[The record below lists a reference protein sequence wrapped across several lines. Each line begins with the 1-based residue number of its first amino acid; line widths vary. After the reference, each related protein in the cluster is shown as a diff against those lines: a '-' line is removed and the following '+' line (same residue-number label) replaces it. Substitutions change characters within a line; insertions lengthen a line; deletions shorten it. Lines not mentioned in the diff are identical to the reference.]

1 MTTNYSTADISPKDA
16 GGAKMLAPI
25 NISSS
30 QSDFALFAGIGAST
44 IGATS
49 KIHAA
54 LQVGTHVAGSPV
66 TNAPV
71 GMMPVFAYT
80 TNASSMG
87 TNNAMAQR
95 GNQFGESYFSGLSTV
110 TCAVNAASRETITTT
125 CGTLY
130 RVFCA
135 GCGLVAGAQVA
146 ILNGTASIS
155 HFAFSGANESLPILD
170 LGFTGT
176 CFSSLIVEKR
186 GSVGAAYVTLNYRVG
201 FSQ

>member
-1 MTTNYSTADISPKDA
+1 MTTAFTTADVSPKDA

-25 NISSS
+25 NVATS

-54 LQVGTHVAGSPV
+54 LQIGTHVAGSPV

-71 GMMPVFAYT
+71 GVMNVFSFT

-95 GNQFGESYFSGLSTV
+95 GNQYGESYFSGLSTV
-110 TCAVNAASRETITTT
+110 TCAVNAASRETVTTT

-146 ILNGTASIS
+146 ILNGAASLS
-155 HFAFSGANESLPILD
+155 HFVFSGTNESLPILD

-176 CFSSLIVEKR
+176 CFSSLIIEKR
-186 GSVGAAYVTLNYRVG
+186 GSIGDAYVTLNYRSG

>member
-71 GMMPVFAYT
+71 GVMNVFSFT

-95 GNQFGESYFSGLSTV
+95 GDDRGHAYVSAMSTV
-110 TCAVNAASRETITTT
+110 TCAMGGASTETVTVDRKST
-125 CGTLY
+125 
-130 RVFCA
+130 R
-135 GCGLVAGAQVA
+135 
-146 ILNGTASIS
+146 LNSSHSQIS
-155 HFAFSGANESLPILD
+155 YA
-170 LGFTGT
+170 
-176 CFSSLIVEKR
+176 
-186 GSVGAAYVTLNYRVG
+186 
-201 FSQ
+201 

>member
-1 MTTNYSTADISPKDA
+1 MTTAFTTADVSPKDA

-25 NISSS
+25 NIATS

-54 LQVGTHVAGSPV
+54 LQIGTHVAGSPV

-71 GMMPVFAYT
+71 GVMNVFSFT

-95 GNQFGESYFSGLSTV
+95 GNQYGESYFSGLSTV
-110 TCAVNAASRETITTT
+110 TCAVNAASRETVTTT

-130 RVFCA
+130 KVFCT

-146 ILNGTASIS
+146 ILNGVASLS
-155 HFAFSGANESLPILD
+155 HFVFSGTNESLPILD

-176 CFSSLIVEKR
+176 CFSSLIIEKR
-186 GSVGAAYVTLNYRVG
+186 GSIGDAYVTLNYRSG

>member
-1 MTTNYSTADISPKDA
+1 MTTAYSLSDTSPKDS
-16 GGAKMLAPI
+16 GGAKFLAWP
-25 NISSS
+25 NISTS
-30 QSDFALFAGIGAST
+30 QNDFSLPAGIGAST

-71 GMMPVFAYT
+71 GMMPVFAFT

-95 GNQFGESYFSGLSTV
+95 GNQYGESYFSGLSTV
-110 TCAVNAASRETITTT
+110 TCAVNAASRETVTTT

-130 RVFCA
+130 KVFCA
-135 GCGLVAGAQVA
+135 GCGLIAGAQVA
-146 ILNGTASIS
+146 ILNGVASLS
-155 HFAFSGANESLPILD
+155 HFVFSGTNESL
-170 LGFTGT
+170 
-176 CFSSLIVEKR
+176 
-186 GSVGAAYVTLNYRVG
+186 
-201 FSQ
+201 

>member
-1 MTTNYSTADISPKDA
+1 MTTSYLIPDVSPRDA

-71 GMMPVFAYT
+71 GVMNVFSFT

-95 GNQFGESYFSGLSTV
+95 GNQFGAAYTTGLSTT
-110 TCAVNAASRETITTT
+110 TCAMSGSTETVTTT

-130 RVFCA
+130 MVMCA
-135 GCGLVAGAQVA
+135 GCGVVAGGQVA
-146 ILNGTASIS
+146 IMNGGTSLAHLVFDSANGT
-155 HFAFSGANESLPILD
+155 LPILD
-170 LGFTGT
+170 LGNTGT
-176 CFSSLIVEKR
+176 CFSSLRFER
-186 GSVGAAYVTLNYRVG
+186 RNTVGTVYVSFNYQPG